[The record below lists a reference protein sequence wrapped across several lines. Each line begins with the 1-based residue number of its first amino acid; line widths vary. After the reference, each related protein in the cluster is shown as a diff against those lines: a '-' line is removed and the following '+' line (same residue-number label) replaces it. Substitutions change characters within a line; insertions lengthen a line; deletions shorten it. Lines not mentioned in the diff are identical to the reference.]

1 MNYLNTESSYSAE
14 QQSDVM
20 NETPNKNNSITDILE
35 NYSPLFSQWS
45 VPEISQNID
54 VIWDWHSPKSNP
66 HKPIKRSVL
75 QQQAIPPK
83 EPIKRHRSNNQIQSF
98 SRLQKELETLLPK
111 SNSFENA
118 LNDSMDEQLC
128 LYTQQIE
135 HGHNRVSPKQALP
148 LTKSIE
154 NDSLKRCVN
163 KHNIEDLLNSKGD
176 NKIVIKERVL
186 QTRSTETITK
196 IQLEQ
201 IEQNRLEALRKL
213 QTKRTL
219 KIIEQNR
226 QLALKRLEL
235 NKKKRSLL
243 LQKKH

>member
-1 MNYLNTESSYSAE
+1 
-14 QQSDVM
+14 M

-163 KHNIEDLLNSKGD
+163 KHNIEDLLSKYSNNCDKSKQDVSSIYRNEIDSKGD

-186 QTRSTETITK
+186 QTRSKSNVKVIYV
-196 IQLEQ
+196 
-201 IEQNRLEALRKL
+201 
-213 QTKRTL
+213 
-219 KIIEQNR
+219 
-226 QLALKRLEL
+226 
-235 NKKKRSLL
+235 
-243 LQKKH
+243 